1 MNRILKNANLSDN
14 INQNK
19 CNIDINDTRIAASFY
34 LGLDSAIL
42 KLLKKGSR
50 EQWIFKLQKVRR
62 NQIYN
67 TNRFVLQ
74 ELGR

>member
-1 MNRILKNANLSDN
+1 MEINAARI
-14 INQNK
+14 
-19 CNIDINDTRIAASFY
+19 TASFH
-34 LGLDSAIL
+34 LGLHSAIL

>member
-1 MNRILKNANLSDN
+1 MNRVLKNANLSDN

-19 CNIDINDTRIAASFY
+19 CNMDINDTRIAASFY

-50 EQWIFKLQKVRR
+50 EQWISNYYKL
-62 NQIYN
+62 
-67 TNRFVLQ
+67 
-74 ELGR
+74 E

>member
-1 MNRILKNANLSDN
+1 MNTA
-14 INQNK
+14 
-19 CNIDINDTRIAASFY
+19 RIAASFH
-34 LGLDSAIL
+34 LDLDSAII
-42 KLLKKGSR
+42 KLLKKWSR

-74 ELGR
+74 ELVILLGGCLTVKN

>member
-1 MNRILKNANLSDN
+1 M
-14 INQNK
+14 
-19 CNIDINDTRIAASFY
+19 DINAARIAVIFH

-42 KLLKKGSR
+42 NLLKKGSR
-50 EQWIFKLQKVRR
+50 EQWIFNLQKVRR

-74 ELGR
+74 ELGILLGGCPTVKD

>member
-1 MNRILKNANLSDN
+1 MEINAA
-14 INQNK
+14 
-19 CNIDINDTRIAASFY
+19 RIAASFH
-34 LGLDSAIL
+34 LDLDSAIL

-74 ELGR
+74 CVGIYLEGV